1 MLGATIRSGVI
12 MTTRRLAALP
22 GAFLVA
28 AILSSAAA
36 AQSMPTIDLQAR
48 CKRSEAAQ
56 MEMMGDKAVQNV
68 AFDSCMRSESDAR
81 NAITKAWPDIPATY
95 KTFCVRP
102 SDFSPSYIEWIA
114 CLELMIDLRKLRAAS
129 NSRPTDS
136 DGRCPAI
143 RYANDGSIVS
153 IWACPIGGNPSS
165 RQRRARS

>member
-1 MLGATIRSGVI
+1 M
-12 MTTRRLAALP
+12 MTTRRIATLLGAL
-22 GAFLVA
+22 LVA
-28 AILSSAAA
+28 AILPSAVA

-56 MEMMGDKAVQNV
+56 MDMMGDKAVQNV
-68 AFDSCMRSESDAR
+68 AFDSCMRSETDAQ
-81 NAITKAWPDIPATY
+81 NAIAKAWPDIPASY

-129 NSRPTDS
+129 NSRPADT

-153 IWACPIGGNPSS
+153 IWACPSGSGGPAPLR
-165 RQRRARS
+165 RQPRLRS

>member
-1 MLGATIRSGVI
+1 
-12 MTTRRLAALP
+12 MTTRSTALLGALFAATVLP
-22 GAFLVA
+22 ST
-28 AILSSAAA
+28 AI

-56 MEMMGDKAVQNV
+56 MEMMGDKALQNV
-68 AFDSCMRSESDAR
+68 AFDSCMRSETDAQ
-81 NAITKAWPDIPATY
+81 NAIAKAWPDIPASY
-95 KTFCVRP
+95 KSFCVRP

-129 NSRPTDS
+129 NSRPVDT

-153 IWACPIGGNPSS
+153 IWACPTGSGGPSP
-165 RQRRARS
+165 RLRRARS